1 MVVSGVAEG
10 ERSAT
15 PDTML
20 VNSVDAHGCDDRV
33 DLERDAVA
41 EMHERFAVLLI
52 ECAARPQDN
61 EIVDVALFELVES
74 RIQRL
79 DDHMVVFALV
89 HSEHEATG
97 CVIVGHGCN
106 DQR

>member
-1 MVVSGVAEG
+1 M
-10 ERSAT
+10 
-15 PDTML
+15 
-20 VNSVDAHGCDDRV
+20 
-33 DLERDAVA
+33 
-41 EMHERFAVLLI
+41 
-52 ECAARPQDN
+52 
-61 EIVDVALFELVES
+61 ALFELVES

-106 DQR
+106 NLVDSVNAGRCGLLELAVDARLDNTLSVVVTSATLAELIADDAHQQGSE